1 MAEDNI
7 LNLNKA
13 INTTKKSVDDLVTG
27 VDNLAGKFDR
37 LAQNLKVGSYIEL
50 NSTYTKLIRN
60 ISLTQAEAERLSAT
74 IDRLSRRTQTYS
86 RQELANMTAMLY
98 KSTGAVI
105 AFRKDF
111 DTLSERFATK
121 YKKDADIY
129 MQSLIK
135 LTEQMPDVSIAM
147 QQGAKDIGTLS
158 QIMRVSGKEGV
169 SAYLAA
175 INLIPDETENSINKT
190 EIQVKKLQSVWAN
203 AKVELGK
210 TLADIFAPIAKLG
223 EALGGFA
230 QEHPISVGVAQ
241 TAGGLGST
249 LGAMYLQARMIRG
262 GPVFGGAKGAGD
274 SSSFMP
280 AVNMLTR
287 HQGFNIA
294 PQSFWG
300 APWSASAS
308 AMPKFVGWG
317 RTALG
322 VGGGA
327 ALFAGGHA
335 LNNMYNEGGI
345 WGQFGTN
352 VLAGAAAGS
361 TFGAPGAIVGAG
373 VGAVGTTAKEGIMA
387 WQETAAAAAE
397 KKKIQQQFMAE
408 RFLAGYKAKGFD
420 EVMQSVDTLTGN
432 ESYVDS
438 GKIRAAAARMAQ
450 RQADAK
456 GEAVV
461 EAEAR
466 LKEHRGTQHEEQ
478 AIENVRVAREQQA
491 AALARGAELNTKANQ
506 DYERAQQISMARV
519 GQLQQAVQIA
529 TQYGGAGGAGL
540 AESIIAESAMQV
552 KAIEGQL
559 ATRGTT
565 LRPEERAVLEQQKQ
579 QAQIMAIS
587 ALESKSQIGMAG
599 TALTARGGMAE
610 ATLFGAKGGGFA
622 ETAAMER
629 ATQIK
634 QIEADIA
641 IKEEQRNKVS
651 IDSAE
656 GLQEIN
662 KISAEIFE
670 METKKIQIK
679 ANEQAKIVAGAQ
691 AELQARE
698 SIYQTY
704 DVKSPELILKLQKE
718 QLVAAKKL
726 ADIEVDPQRRKQMQE
741 QVKAQTEAVKYYE
754 NYGKKQIE
762 AQQAGQILQM
772 ERGAYGALGADTK
785 SLQLGLQLVE
795 AQSKLDAL
803 QQNQPKDV
811 AGIKLAQALVTQL
824 TIEKQI
830 TDQVEKRNMY
840 IQKDIELTDIR
851 LERMKTLRAPIGVI
865 ADLNRQGLSQEK
877 EALKVAERKL
887 EITMQGN
894 NEAAQLEA
902 RNEVE
907 RIKNRIAG
915 RLDFERRSYAE
926 MFTETTFGKLGGGSY
941 LFPGDVSKFATM
953 GSGYTTG
960 QSGYGK
966 KGGTYQ
972 TQIAQMFGAGTDE
985 RTSIEKLYG
994 SLVTDGV
1001 KIQDGTTLR
1010 ITGIDN
1016 GVATLVK
1023 EADKP

>member
-37 LAQNLKVGSYIEL
+37 LAQNLKVSAYIDL
-50 NSTYTKLIRN
+50 NSTYTKLVRN
-60 ISLTQAEAERLSAT
+60 IALTQAEAERLSAT
-74 IDRLSRRTQTYS
+74 VDRLSKRTQTYS

-98 KSTGAVI
+98 KSTGAVM

-111 DTLSERFATK
+111 DMLSERFATK

-129 MQSLIK
+129 MQSLVK
-135 LTEQMPDVSIAM
+135 LTEQMPDVSVAM

-158 QIMRVSGKEGV
+158 QIMRVAGKEGV

-175 INLIPDETENSINKT
+175 INQIPDETENSINKT

-210 TLADIFAPIAKLG
+210 TLAEIFAPLAKLG
-223 EALGGFA
+223 ELMGGFA
-230 QEHPISVGVAQ
+230 QNHPIAVGVAQ
-241 TAGGLGST
+241 TAGGLGLS
-249 LGAMYLQARMIRG
+249 LGAMYAQARMIRG
-262 GPVFGGAKGAGD
+262 GPVFGGAAGAATSTVG
-274 SSSFMP
+274 SSMSSNLP
-280 AVNMLTR
+280 LALGSAAIYSTGK
-287 HQGFNIA
+287 GFNTV
-294 PQSFWG
+294 SN
-300 APWSASAS
+300 
-308 AMPKFVGWG
+308 AMPKFAGWG
-317 RTALG
+317 RAALG
-322 VGGGA
+322 LGGGA

-335 LNNMYNEGGI
+335 LNNMYNEGGA

-352 VLAGAAAGS
+352 MLAGAAAGS
-361 TFGAPGAIVGAG
+361 TFGAPGAIIGAG
-373 VGAVGTTAKEGIMA
+373 IGAVGTTAKEGIMA
-387 WQETAAAAAE
+387 WQETAAAEEE
-397 KKKIQQQFMAE
+397 KKRIRQQFLAE
-408 RFLAGYKAKGFD
+408 RFTASYKAKGFD
-420 EVMQSVDTLTGN
+420 EAIQSVDTLTGR
-432 ESYVDS
+432 ESYVAS
-438 GKIRAAAARMAQ
+438 GDVRAAAARMAQ
-450 RQADAK
+450 KQAEAK
-456 GEAVV
+456 AEAVAA
-461 EAEAR
+461 AERA
-466 LKEHRGTQHEEQ
+466 LKDNRGTRYEEQ
-478 AIENVRVAREQQA
+478 ATENLRVAKEQQA
-491 AALARGAELNTKANQ
+491 EALARGAELNTKANQ
-506 DYERAQQISMARV
+506 DYERAQQVSVARV
-519 GQLQQAVQIA
+519 GQLQQAIQVA

-540 AESIIAESAMQV
+540 AESIISEAATQV

-559 ATRGTT
+559 ATRGPT
-565 LRPEERAVLEQQKQ
+565 LRKEERSILEAQKL

-587 ALESKSQIGMAG
+587 ALESKSQVGMAG
-599 TALTARGGMAE
+599 TALTARGGLAQ
-610 ATLFGAKGGGFA
+610 AALFGAGGGGFA

-629 ATQIK
+629 AVRLK
-634 QIEADIA
+634 QVEADIA
-641 IKEEQRNKVS
+641 IKKEQRSKVS
-651 IDSAE
+651 LDTPQ
-656 GLQEIN
+656 GLKEVE
-662 KISAEIFE
+662 KLTAEISE
-670 METKKIQIK
+670 MELKKKQVL
-679 ANEQAKIVAGAQ
+679 ADEQAKIVAGTQ
-691 AELQARE
+691 AELSARE
-698 SIYQTY
+698 NIYKTY
-704 DVKSPELILKLQKE
+704 DVKSPELILQLMQDQLKAAEKLK
-718 QLVAAKKL
+718 
-726 ADIEVDPQRRKQMQE
+726 DIELDPQKRKQMTE
-741 QVKAQTEAVKYYE
+741 QVRAQSEAVKYYE

-803 QQNQPKDV
+803 RQNQPKDE
-811 AGIKLAQALVTQL
+811 AGIKLAQGLVTQL
-824 TIEKQI
+824 TIEKKI
-830 TDQVEKRNMY
+830 TDEVEKRNMY

-865 ADLNRQGLSQEK
+865 ADLNRQGLNQER

-887 EITMQGN
+887 EIAMQGN

-907 RIKNRIAG
+907 RAKNKIAG

-941 LFPGDVSKFATM
+941 LFPNDVSKFATM

-972 TQIAQMFGAGTDE
+972 TQISQMFGAGTDE
-985 RTSIEKLYG
+985 RTSITALYG
-994 SLVTDGV
+994 SLINDGV